1 MKYAFVIT
9 LLFAVIAIGFFI
21 FQRTDE
27 YEIVNY
33 PSSGST
39 IVVFGDSLAQGVGA
53 RTEGG
58 FVTILSERIGEP
70 IINLGR
76 GGDTTKL
83 ALARIDRVLET
94 DPRIVM
100 VLLGGNDYLSRVS
113 KDETLLNL
121 SAIIERIQS
130 QGSVV
135 ILLGVRGGL
144 LYDSYEKDYKKLARD
159 LGAAYVP
166 NVLNGMIGNSTYMD
180 DIIHPNEA
188 GHTLIADRVQL
199 ILEKLLR

>member
-144 LYDSYEKDYKKLARD
+144 LYDSYEKDYKKLAGD

-188 GHTLIADRVQL
+188 GHTLIADRVQPV
-199 ILEKLLR
+199 LEKLLR